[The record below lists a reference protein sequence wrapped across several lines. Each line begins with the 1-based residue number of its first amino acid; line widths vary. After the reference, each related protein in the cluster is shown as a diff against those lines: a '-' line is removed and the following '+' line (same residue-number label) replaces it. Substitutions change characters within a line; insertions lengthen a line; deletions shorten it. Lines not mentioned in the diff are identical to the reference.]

1 MGPYMQIIYPDDYSN
16 LCKPDETF
24 ELEYLCARQRG
35 IHCLLL
41 ASEAAAMGKYQF
53 SAPFE
58 SGSPVVWRGW
68 MLNADEYRQLYG
80 AVAARGG
87 KILESPEEYISNHY
101 ITGWYDRCKA
111 YTPETIITTADADFG
126 RLVSQLQW
134 PAYFVKDYV
143 KSLTTSRGSVA
154 KDAQEVAEIL
164 SLIAHFRGSV
174 EGGVSLRRVEEF
186 VNNTERRYFSLN
198 GRVFSSDDQIPEFVY
213 EIARCVETPFYSI
226 DIVENTQGE
235 LRLVEIGDGQVSD
248 IKEWEAEKLIEAFCL
263 SGI

>member
-1 MGPYMQIIYPDDYSN
+1 
-16 LCKPDETF
+16 
-24 ELEYLCARQRG
+24 
-35 IHCLLL
+35 
-41 ASEAAAMGKYQF
+41 
-53 SAPFE
+53 
-58 SGSPVVWRGW
+58 
-68 MLNADEYRQLYG
+68 
-80 AVAARGG
+80 
-87 KILESPEEYISNHY
+87 
-101 ITGWYDRCKA
+101 
-111 YTPETIITTADADFG
+111 
-126 RLVSQLQW
+126 
-134 PAYFVKDYV
+134 
-143 KSLTTSRGSVA
+143 VA

-164 SLIAHFRGSV
+164 SLIVHFRGSV